1 MANKAGTEIG
11 YGEPEFYLARHIFE
25 LRLIYPMIRPTLH
38 LVCMLSCMLAF
49 SQTPVTNTSISNPDS
64 SAFYLQKGLQ
74 EKQTGRRMEAFK
86 NFEKAYKHDNSNKT
100 VVSELANSYNDLR
113 KYPQAKDT
121 YKRLEELGDQS
132 PATYKQLM
140 NLSFNLKHN
149 DDVILYANK
158 LKKADPS
165 EQISFYIGK
174 IHYQQENYGQA
185 IEYLTTAS
193 KEDERN
199 AEAPYMIA
207 RSYADMQNYKQSIP
221 FFQKAIE
228 LDTSKNNWIYELA
241 LIYYAIHDDKNA
253 LKYMLLA
260 GEKGYRR
267 DNEYLENLGI
277 AYLNTGQLEKG
288 VEIMDEVLKKRP
300 SDLNVLNMVAEAY
313 YNKGKFQLAID
324 YWDKVLLY
332 DKGNAS
338 ALYMIGMSYQK
349 KGDKEKGQYLCDKAI
364 EMDPSLSALKQK
376 KQMPGGL

>member
-1 MANKAGTEIG
+1 
-11 YGEPEFYLARHIFE
+11 
-25 LRLIYPMIRPTLH
+25 MIRPTLH

-49 SQTPVTNTSISNPDS
+49 SQTPVITSVSNPDS

-100 VVSELANSYNDLR
+100 VVSELAGSYYDLR
-113 KYPQAKDT
+113 KYPQSKDT

-140 NLSFNLKHN
+140 NLSFNLKHD

-158 LKKADPS
+158 LKKADPA
-165 EQISFYIGK
+165 ERISFYIGK
-174 IHYQQENYGQA
+174 IYYQQENYGQA
-185 IEYLTTAS
+185 IEYLTAAS

-277 AYLNTGQLEKG
+277 AYLNSGQLEKG
-288 VEIMDEVLKKRP
+288 VAIMDEVLKKRP

-313 YNKGKFQLAID
+313 YSKGKFQLAID
-324 YWDKVLLY
+324 YWDKILLY

-349 KGDKEKGQYLCDKAI
+349 KGEKEKGQYLCDKAI